1 MVSNIKN
8 FVYFALFILLS
19 TTVYAADLMSF
30 TANVKDGS
38 GNAISSGDIVVEIY
52 DAATVGNLIYNSTD
66 DFFNNISNGQVD
78 LMLGSGTQGL
88 NLIYGNDYY
97 MEVYVNRV
105 DLDFQG
111 KERQQFQAGSGN
123 VTLGRLNVSTSFVPA
138 ANNTYNIGQQNNGWW
153 SNIFGVTGYFLSK
166 IGIGT
171 TSPSEA
177 LNVTGNV
184 GGTGLTGL
192 SSSTYNAT
200 YDQWSY
206 NQTTGA
212 INYIT
217 SGGALTSIQGNNTYI
232 KTGGALTTYSNI
244 ALTNQSDV
252 FSGNITLM
260 ESNFT
265 VNGSVFYVEGKT
277 GKVGIGTTSPSSA
290 LNVTGDVGVTGIVTA
305 NAFVGSGT
313 GLTGLSSS
321 TYNATYDQWSYN
333 QTTGAINYITSGG
346 ALTSIQGNNTY
357 IKTGGAL
364 TTYSN
369 IALTNQSTTFTLNLT
384 TSDTLIAT
392 NSLNVNSGKLIVT
405 QIGNV
410 GIGTTT
416 PGTILNISAATNQ
429 KIYIKK
435 AYLYDNGNALVL
447 GHD

>member
-111 KERQQFQAGSGN
+111 KERQKFQAGSGN

-184 GGTGLTGL
+184 GVTGTVTANAFVGSGTGLTGV
-192 SSSTYNAT
+192 SSM
-200 YDQWSY
+200 SY
-206 NQTTGA
+206 TNL
-212 INYIT
+212 
-217 SGGALTSIQGNNTYI
+217 ALRN
-232 KTGGALTTYSNI
+232 
-244 ALTNQSDV
+244 
-252 FSGNITLM
+252 
-260 ESNFT
+260 ESNVFNGNVTIKEGNFT
-265 VNGSVFYVEGKT
+265 INGTVFYVEGKT

-290 LNVTGDVGVTGIVTA
+290 LNVTGDVGVTGTVTA
-305 NAFVGSGT
+305 NAFVGDGS
-313 GLTGLSSS
+313 GLTGLDSS

-405 QIGNV
+405 QGGNV

>member
-184 GGTGLTGL
+184 GVTGTVTANAFVGSGTGLTGV
-192 SSSTYNAT
+192 SSM
-200 YDQWSY
+200 SY
-206 NQTTGA
+206 TN
-212 INYIT
+212 
-217 SGGALTSIQGNNTYI
+217 L
-232 KTGGALTTYSNI
+232 

-405 QIGNV
+405 QTGNV

>member
-184 GGTGLTGL
+184 GVTGTVTANAFVGSGTGLTGI
-192 SSSTYNAT
+192 SGM
-200 YDQWSY
+200 SY
-206 NQTTGA
+206 TNL
-212 INYIT
+212 
-217 SGGALTSIQGNNTYI
+217 ALRNE
-232 KTGGALTTYSNI
+232 SN
-244 ALTNQSDV
+244 V
-252 FSGNITLM
+252 FSGNITLK

-265 VNGSVFYVEGKT
+265 INGSVFYVEGKT

-290 LNVTGDVGVTGIVTA
+290 LNVTGDVGVTGTVTA

-313 GLTGLSSS
+313 GLTGLDSS

-333 QTTGAINYITSGG
+333 QTTGAINYITS
-346 ALTSIQGNNTY
+346 
-357 IKTGGAL
+357 GGAL

-405 QIGNV
+405 QGGNV

>member
-8 FVYFALFILLS
+8 FVYFVLFILLS

-30 TANVKDGS
+30 TANVKDGN
-38 GNAISSGDIVVEIY
+38 GVAIASGDVIVEIY
-52 DAATVGNLIYNSTD
+52 GSLAGTDMVYNSSTD
-66 DFFNNISNGQVD
+66 FYNNITSGQVD

-153 SNIFGVTGYFLSK
+153 SNIFGDTGYFLSK

-184 GGTGLTGL
+184 GVTGTVTANAFVGSGTGLTGI
-192 SSSTYNAT
+192 SGM
-200 YDQWSY
+200 SY
-206 NQTTGA
+206 TNL
-212 INYIT
+212 
-217 SGGALTSIQGNNTYI
+217 ALRN
-232 KTGGALTTYSNI
+232 
-244 ALTNQSDV
+244 
-252 FSGNITLM
+252 
-260 ESNFT
+260 ESNVFNGNVTIKEGNFT
-265 VNGSVFYVEGKT
+265 INGTVFYVEGKT

-290 LNVTGDVGVTGIVTA
+290 LNVTGDVGVTGTVTA

-313 GLTGLSSS
+313 GLTGLDSS

-405 QIGNV
+405 QGGNV

>member
-184 GGTGLTGL
+184 GVTGTVTANAFVGSGTGLTGV
-192 SSSTYNAT
+192 SSM
-200 YDQWSY
+200 SY
-206 NQTTGA
+206 TN
-212 INYIT
+212 
-217 SGGALTSIQGNNTYI
+217 L
-232 KTGGALTTYSNI
+232 
-244 ALTNQSDV
+244 ALTNQRDV

-305 NAFVGSGT
+305 NAFVGSGA
-313 GLTGLSSS
+313 GLTGVSSMVY
-321 TYNATYDQWSYN
+321 TN
-333 QTTGAINYITSGG
+333 
-346 ALTSIQGNNTY
+346 L
-357 IKTGGAL
+357 
-364 TTYSN
+364 
-369 IALTNQSTTFTLNLT
+369 ALTNQSNSFSGNITITENLT
-384 TSDTLIAT
+384 VDGGTLYVD
-392 NSLNVNSGKLIVT
+392 SVNNRV
-405 QIGNV
+405 
-410 GIGTTT
+410 
-416 PGTILNISAATNQ
+416 
-429 KIYIKK
+429 
-435 AYLYDNGNALVL
+435 
-447 GHD
+447 

>member
-8 FVYFALFILLS
+8 FVYFVLFILLS

-30 TANVKDGS
+30 TANVKDGN
-38 GNAISSGDIVVEIY
+38 GVAIASGDVIVEIY
-52 DAATVGNLIYNSTD
+52 GSLAGTDMVYNSSTD
-66 DFFNNISNGQVD
+66 FYNNITSGQVD
-78 LMLGSGTQGL
+78 MMLGSGTQGL

-123 VTLGRLNVSTSFVPA
+123 VTLGRLNVSTSFVPV

-184 GGTGLTGL
+184 GVTGTVTANAFVGSGTGLTGI
-192 SSSTYNAT
+192 SGM
-200 YDQWSY
+200 SY
-206 NQTTGA
+206 TNL
-212 INYIT
+212 
-217 SGGALTSIQGNNTYI
+217 ALRNVTI
-232 KTGGALTTYSNI
+232 KEG
-244 ALTNQSDV
+244 
-252 FSGNITLM
+252 
-260 ESNFT
+260 NFT
-265 VNGSVFYVEGKT
+265 INGTVFYVEGKT

-290 LNVTGDVGVTGIVTA
+290 LNVTGDVGVTGTVTA
-305 NAFVGSGT
+305 NAFVGDGS

-333 QTTGAINYITSGG
+333 QTTVAINYITSGG

-405 QIGNV
+405 QGGNV

>member
-123 VTLGRLNVSTSFVPA
+123 VTLGSLNVLTSFVPA

-184 GGTGLTGL
+184 GVTGTVTANAFVGSGTGLTGV
-192 SSSTYNAT
+192 SSM
-200 YDQWSY
+200 SY
-206 NQTTGA
+206 TNL
-212 INYIT
+212 
-217 SGGALTSIQGNNTYI
+217 ALRN
-232 KTGGALTTYSNI
+232 
-244 ALTNQSDV
+244 
-252 FSGNITLM
+252 
-260 ESNFT
+260 ESNVFNGNVTIKEGNFT
-265 VNGSVFYVEGKT
+265 INGTVFYVEGKT

-290 LNVTGDVGVTGIVTA
+290 LNVTGDVGVTGTVTA

-313 GLTGLSSS
+313 GLTGLDSS

-333 QTTGAINYITSGG
+333 QTTGAINYITS
-346 ALTSIQGNNTY
+346 
-357 IKTGGAL
+357 GGAL

-405 QIGNV
+405 QTGNV

>member
-184 GGTGLTGL
+184 GVTGTVTANAFVGSGTGLTGI
-192 SSSTYNAT
+192 SGM
-200 YDQWSY
+200 SY
-206 NQTTGA
+206 TNL
-212 INYIT
+212 
-217 SGGALTSIQGNNTYI
+217 ALRNE
-232 KTGGALTTYSNI
+232 SN
-244 ALTNQSDV
+244 V
-252 FSGNITLM
+252 FSGNITLK

-265 VNGSVFYVEGKT
+265 INGSVFYVEGKT

-313 GLTGLSSS
+313 GLTGLDSS

-333 QTTGAINYITSGG
+333 QTTGAINYITS
-346 ALTSIQGNNTY
+346 
-357 IKTGGAL
+357 GGAL

-405 QIGNV
+405 QTGNV

>member
-1 MVSNIKN
+1 MVI
-8 FVYFALFILLS
+8 YFKKYLLVLAVLLVFS
-19 TTVYAADLMSF
+19 TAVYASDLMSF
-30 TANVKDGS
+30 TANVKDGN
-38 GNAISSGDIVVEIY
+38 GVAIASGDVIVEIY
-52 DAATVGNLIYNSTD
+52 GSLAGTDMVYNSSTD
-66 DFFNNISNGQVD
+66 FYNNITSGQVD
-78 LMLGSGTQGL
+78 MMLGSGTQGL

-123 VTLGRLNVSTSFVPA
+123 VTLGRLNVSTSFVPV

-184 GGTGLTGL
+184 G
-192 SSSTYNAT
+192 
-200 YDQWSY
+200 
-206 NQTTGA
+206 
-212 INYIT
+212 
-217 SGGALTSIQGNNTYI
+217 
-232 KTGGALTTYSNI
+232 
-244 ALTNQSDV
+244 
-252 FSGNITLM
+252 
-260 ESNFT
+260 
-265 VNGSVFYVEGKT
+265 
-277 GKVGIGTTSPSSA
+277 
-290 LNVTGDVGVTGIVTA
+290 VTGTVTA

-405 QIGNV
+405 QGGNV